1 MWWNRRTWP
10 SQSSLAVCR
19 PGHKTQ
25 TDTKTHPPTH
35 STPHSL
41 LLFPFYLTF
50 GKKSSTSHW
59 HLTGSLDSINPPGVG
74 GSRELP
80 REENAF
86 INSRTDFSQEKL
98 GPTLKKKPG
107 NQIFLYSCR
116 TESLNPNISYQ
127 SGFFPHQELTMHT
140 VSTLLSVLKPW
151 VHLTCL
157 RT

>member
-1 MWWNRRTWP
+1 MWDFEDVITLTNQLTLGQKDDLGGPGYHNCVIPEPLW
-10 SQSSLAVCR
+10 SEKSSLAVCR
-19 PGHKTQ
+19 LGHKTQ
-25 TDTKTHPPTH
+25 TDTKTHTPTH
-35 STPHSL
+35 STSHRL
-41 LLFPFYLTF
+41 LLFAFYLTF

-59 HLTGSLDSINPPGVG
+59 HLTGSLNSINPPGVG

-116 TESLNPNISYQ
+116 TESLNPNTS
-127 SGFFPHQELTMHT
+127 
-140 VSTLLSVLKPW
+140 
-151 VHLTCL
+151 
-157 RT
+157 